1 MNARA
6 RLGNSMRPIGF
17 LALAALLLGSHIAGA
32 QAIPPIGP
40 LTITSATA
48 GAQPNSVS
56 GSTAYSAALAFSGQ
70 MKVTARLDVNMP
82 ASTTITCRV
91 TAPSGGTSLG
101 NVSLDTT
108 PRDVVIAATPVFFTN
123 VTIFYTFSGTVTAGV
138 LPITT
143 RTVTFTLLTY
153 P

>member
-1 MNARA
+1 MK
-6 RLGNSMRPIGF
+6 RLI
-17 LALAALLLGSHIAGA
+17 AAALLVSGRALAA

-40 LTITSATA
+40 LTITTATA
-48 GAQPNSVS
+48 GAQPNAVT
-56 GSTAYSAALAFSGQ
+56 GSTAYSATLSFTGQ
-70 MKVTARLDVNMP
+70 MRVNARLDVNMP
-82 ASTTITCRV
+82 ANTTITVRV

-101 NVSLDTT
+101 NVMLDTT

-123 VTIFYTFSGTVTAGV
+123 VTLFYTFTGTVAAGV
-138 LPITT
+138 LPVTT

>member
-1 MNARA
+1 MAVTPR
-6 RLGNSMRPIGF
+6 RL
-17 LALAALLLGSHIAGA
+17 LVVALFAFGTRDAHA
-32 QAIPPIGP
+32 QAIPPVGP
-40 LTITSATA
+40 LTITTATA
-48 GAQPNSVS
+48 GSQPNSVS
-56 GSTAYSAALAFSGQ
+56 GSTGYSAAISFSGQ
-70 MKVTARLDVNMP
+70 MRVTAALDVNMP
-82 ASTTITCRV
+82 ANTSVTVKV

-108 PRDVVIAATPVFFTN
+108 PRDVVIAATPAFFNN
-123 VTIFYTFSGTVTAGV
+123 VTILYAFSGTVLAGV